1 MNHWPRKSVTFLVY
15 GIVAALIFTGCGRPY
30 EYHGA
35 VYTPPQTAAV
45 VAGTNWDGHPFHL
58 SDLQGKVVL
67 LFFGYT
73 HCPDVCP
80 LTMAELAQLYR
91 QLGEKAGDVAVVFVS
106 TDPARDTPERLAQYI
121 PAFHRDFYGVHVP
134 ESELTALKQAYGVYA
149 EKHEDVDQEANA
161 DYLIDHNSY
170 IYVIDQ
176 QGQLRLAFSP
186 HTPQDELL
194 ADVEHLVNS

>member
-1 MNHWPRKSVTFLVY
+1 M
-15 GIVAALIFTGCGRPY
+15 GCGRPY
-30 EYHGA
+30 EYHGT
-35 VYTPPQTAAV
+35 VYTPPQTAAAV
-45 VAGTNWDGHPFHL
+45 TGTNWDSRPFRL

-80 LTMAELAQLYR
+80 LTMAELAQLYG
-91 QLGEKAGDVAVVFVS
+91 QLGEKAGDVAVVFIS

-121 PAFHRDFYGVHVP
+121 PAFHQDFYGVHIP
-134 ESELTALKQAYGVYA
+134 ESELTAIKQAYGVYA
-149 EKHEDVDQEANA
+149 EKHEDANQEANA
-161 DYLIDHNSY
+161 DYLVDHNSY

-186 HTPQDELL
+186 DIPEAELL
-194 ADVEHLVNS
+194 ADVEHLVDG